1 MNTKEIETQG
11 ARIRLINSSLVE
23 NVIIDYTSIDTEE
36 VLKIKEVNLQL
47 TDGKPYAVLVD
58 SGLFTSITKEARE
71 LSASTEFAQRTIAKA
86 LLVHSL
92 GHRIVGEFYIK
103 INKPIIKTKIFT
115 NRDKAIEWLN
125 KEILFA
131 NNSN

>member
-1 MNTKEIETQG
+1 MDIKEIEIHC

-23 NVIIDYTSIDTEE
+23 NVIIDYTSIDTED
-36 VLKIKEVNLQL
+36 VLKIKKVNLQL

-71 LSASTEFAQRTIAKA
+71 LIASAEFAQKTIAKA
-86 LLVHSL
+86 ILVHSL

-103 INKPIIKTKIFT
+103 INKPLIKTKIFA

-131 NNSN
+131 MNSN

>member
-1 MNTKEIETQG
+1 MNTKKIEIQG
-11 ARIRLINSSLVE
+11 ATIRLITPSIVE
-23 NVIIDYTSIDTEE
+23 NVILEYTSIDTEE
-36 VLKIKEVNLQL
+36 VLKIKEANKQL
-47 TDGKPYAVLVD
+47 TDGRPYAVLVN

-71 LSASTEFAQRTIAKA
+71 LSASTEFAQMTIAKA

-103 INKPIIKTKIFT
+103 INKPLIKTKVFS

-125 KEILFA
+125 KEIQA
-131 NNSN
+131 AIKSN